1 MTATIRKFCCIN
13 GIDINSEE
21 LPEIIFSALTGDL
34 NGRTG
39 NDCDEAEEIKA
50 SISNGVARTAD
61 R

>member
-13 GIDINSEE
+13 EIDINSEE

-39 NDCDEAEEIKA
+39 HDRDEAKKIEA
-50 SISNGVARTAD
+50 SISNGAARTANS
-61 R
+61 

>member
-13 GIDINSEE
+13 GIDINSED

-39 NDCDEAEEIKA
+39 HDRDEAEEIEA
-50 SISNGVARTAD
+50 SISNGVARTTNS
-61 R
+61 